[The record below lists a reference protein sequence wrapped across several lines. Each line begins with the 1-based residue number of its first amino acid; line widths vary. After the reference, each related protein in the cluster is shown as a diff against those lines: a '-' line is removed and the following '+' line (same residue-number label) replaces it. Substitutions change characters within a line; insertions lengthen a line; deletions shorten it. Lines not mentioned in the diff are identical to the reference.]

1 MLMKAN
7 RIPGGILLKG
17 AVWGMTVICLA
28 LLMTAGYKIG
38 ETFALNNA
46 DEYLEVASMSP
57 CLEAGRT
64 RETQPLLRLRF
75 TESIQAS
82 LVNEYHFS
90 LRRDETNLRLPLR
103 IAWDEAT
110 RTATLAPKHPL
121 EPGVDY
127 LLEVSGDLV
136 STRNHRTMGPF
147 RRTLRVEEA
156 EAR

>member
-1 MLMKAN
+1 MSVKAN
-7 RIPGGILLKG
+7 RMPGTIFFKG
-17 AVWGMTVICLA
+17 AVWGMTVLFLA

-46 DEYLEVASMSP
+46 EEYLEVASMSP
-57 CLEAGRT
+57 CLESGRT
-64 RETQPLLRLRF
+64 HETQPLIRLRF
-75 TESIQAS
+75 TEPIQAA

-90 LRRDETNLRLPLR
+90 LRGDEANLRIPLR

-110 RTATLAPKHPL
+110 RTATLAPKRPL

-136 STRNHRTMGPF
+136 STRNHRVIGPF
-147 RRTLRVEEA
+147 RRPLRVEAA